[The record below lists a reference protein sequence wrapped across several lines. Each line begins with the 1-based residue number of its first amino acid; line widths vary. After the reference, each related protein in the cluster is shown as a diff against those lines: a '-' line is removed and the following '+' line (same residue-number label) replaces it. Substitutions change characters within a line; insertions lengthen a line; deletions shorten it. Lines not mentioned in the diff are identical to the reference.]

1 VKASLKNDFWIVV
14 LIIAVS
20 VPFILLHH
28 ARPLT
33 TAVIFY
39 ILPTLYLFWRKPK
52 PVRELLA
59 GALLLGVG
67 FAFPFD
73 VIQTASGG
81 WLTPIDQ
88 LVFPYSFFGF
98 LPLDEVLWF
107 VIQTLFVLTFYVH
120 FFEPRK
126 ADRVG
131 RRFIY
136 FFLATLSAVVLISFF
151 AAAGREYVAIPYAY
165 LVAGSPMLL
174 AVGYVMWR
182 YPRLIPKFVK
192 TAAFFFAL
200 FLVYELI
207 ALHLGQ
213 WEFRGE
219 YIGWVQLWGARFPLE
234 EFFYWMIVYT
244 LFELSIYEGAID
256 DGR

>member
-1 VKASLKNDFWIVV
+1 MIRFWGEGVVEKRFLDCRPHHCSFRPVYSPASCAPADHGSNFLYSTNP
-14 LIIAVS
+14 L
-20 VPFILLHH
+20 FIL
-28 ARPLT
+28 AK
-33 TAVIFY
+33 A
-39 ILPTLYLFWRKPK
+39 K
-52 PVRELLA
+52 A
-59 GALLLGVG
+59 GAR
-67 FAFPFD
+67 
-73 VIQTASGG
+73 
-81 WLTPIDQ
+81 TPRWCAPPRGRLRISVRRHPDC
-88 LVFPYSFFGF
+88 
-98 LPLDEVLWF
+98 ER
-107 VIQTLFVLTFYVH
+107 
-120 FFEPRK
+120 RK

-174 AVGYVMWR
+174 AGGYVMWR